1 MANDDRINEEKRG
14 PFGDARPDADRNENV
29 TPSLTEEKVEDRDN
43 VSTVTP
49 EDYPLADRENSAVDG
64 RQGNRNSGHG

>member
-1 MANDDRINEEKRG
+1 MAEDKRIGEEKRG
-14 PFGDARPDADRNENV
+14 PYGDARPDADRNEKV
-29 TPSLTEEKVEDRDN
+29 TPSTTEEKVEDREN

-64 RQGNRNSGHG
+64 RQGNRRSGHG